1 VSDIEYQR
9 GHASLPARATDTI
22 GGAGR
27 IGIFDS
33 GVGGATVLRQI
44 HDLLPD
50 QALLY
55 LADQARCPYGA
66 RPAAELRALAAANTR
81 WLLAHGAELIVVAC
95 NTASAAALHWLR
107 QAFPATPFVGMV
119 PAVKP
124 AVAQTRSGVVGVLAT
139 PATIEGELLDEVVMR
154 WAGAAQVVRQACP
167 GLVEQIEAGALEA
180 PATAALL
187 QRYLRPLLAAGAD
200 TIVLGCTH
208 YPFLASQ
215 IQQIAGPQVTIVD
228 AAPAVARQAARV
240 LHERGLARSGDVRA
254 SGITYATTGDRA
266 SFARLLRQLGLP
278 DGAVVAANTE
288 PDLPCPHPT
297 PSTPQSP
304 SPKR

>member
-1 VSDIEYQR
+1 MRKLSEADSSGV
-9 GHASLPARATDTI
+9 
-22 GGAGR
+22 AGR

-33 GVGGATVLRQI
+33 GVGGATVLRQL
-44 HDLLPD
+44 HDLLPNQD
-50 QALLY
+50 LLY

-66 RPAAELRALAAANTR
+66 RPAAELRALSAANTR
-81 WLLAHGAELIVVAC
+81 WLLAYGAELIVVAC

-107 QAFPATPFVGMV
+107 RAFPGTAFVGMV

-124 AVAQTRSGVVGVLAT
+124 AVEQTRSGVVGVLAT
-139 PATIEGELLDEVVMR
+139 PATIEGALLDEVVMR

-208 YPFLASQ
+208 YPFLTRQ
-215 IQQIAGPQVTIVD
+215 IRQIAGPNVVIVD
-228 AAPAVARQAARV
+228 AGPAVARQAARV
-240 LHERGLARSGDVRA
+240 LRERGLADAGTPRA
-254 SGITYATTGDRA
+254 GSITYATTGDRA
-266 SFARLLRQLGLP
+266 SFARLLQQLGLP
-278 DGAVVAANTE
+278 DGAVVAADTGAIHE
-288 PDLPCPHPT
+288 
-297 PSTPQSP
+297 
-304 SPKR
+304 

>member
-1 VSDIEYQR
+1 M
-9 GHASLPARATDTI
+9 
-22 GGAGR
+22 
-27 IGIFDS
+27 GIFDS
-33 GVGGATVLRQI
+33 GVGGATVLRQL
-44 HDLLPD
+44 HDLLPSQD
-50 QALLY
+50 LLY
-55 LADQARCPYGA
+55 LADQVRCPYGA
-66 RPAAELRALAAANTR
+66 RPAAELRALSAANTR

-124 AVAQTRSGVVGVLAT
+124 AVEQTRSGVVGVLAT

-154 WAGAAQVVRQACP
+154 WAGATQVVRQACP

-215 IQQIAGPQVTIVD
+215 IQRLAGTDVAIVD

-240 LHERGLARSGDVRA
+240 LHDRGLAWPGAPRA
-254 SGITYATTGDRA
+254 GSITYATTGDHA

-278 DGAVVAANTE
+278 DGAVVAADTE
-288 PDLPCPHPT
+288 PNMPD
-297 PSTPQSP
+297 PQSLP
-304 SPKR
+304 SNPRSSIPIR

>member
-1 VSDIEYQR
+1 VSGIEFQR
-9 GHASLPARATDTI
+9 RRESSHAYSADSPGI
-22 GGAGR
+22 AGR

-33 GVGGATVLRQI
+33 GIGGATVLCQL
-44 HDLLPD
+44 HDLLPNQD
-50 QALLY
+50 LLY

-66 RPAAELRALAAANTR
+66 RPAAELRALSAANTH
-81 WLLAHGAELIVVAC
+81 WLLAHGAGLIVVAC

-107 QAFPATPFVGMV
+107 HAFPGIPFVGMV

-124 AVAQTRSGVVGVLAT
+124 AVEQTRSGVVGVLAT

-154 WAGAAQVVRQACP
+154 WAGATKVVRQACP
-167 GLVEQIEAGALEA
+167 GLVEQIEAGALES

-187 QRYLRPLLAAGAD
+187 QRYLRPLLSAGAD

-215 IQQIAGPQVTIVD
+215 FRQIAGPDVAIVD

-240 LHERGLARSGDVRA
+240 LHERGLDESGEPRA
-254 SGITYATTGDRA
+254 GGITYATTGDRA

-278 DGAVVAANTE
+278 KGAVVAADTE
-288 PDLPCPHPT
+288 PVGVA
-297 PSTPQSP
+297 PSPQSP
-304 SPKR
+304 IPMR

>member
-1 VSDIEYQR
+1 MMLNQPPSPAHIAD
-9 GHASLPARATDTI
+9 SLVV
-22 GGAGR
+22 AGR

-33 GVGGATVLRQI
+33 GVGGATVLRQL
-44 HDLLPD
+44 HKLLPN
-50 QALLY
+50 QGLLY

-66 RPAAELRALAAANTR
+66 RSVAELRALSGANTR

-107 QAFPATPFVGMV
+107 HAFPGTPFVGMV

-124 AVAQTRSGVVGVLAT
+124 AVEQTRSGVVGVLAT

-154 WAGAAQVVRQACP
+154 WAGATQVVRQACP

-187 QRYLRPLLAAGAD
+187 QRYLRPLLAAGTD

-208 YPFLASQ
+208 YPFLARQ
-215 IQQIAGPQVTIVD
+215 IRQIAGPHVAIVD

-240 LHERGLARSGDVRA
+240 LHEHGLADADPARVGS
-254 SGITYATTGDRA
+254 ITYATTGDRA
-266 SFARLLRQLGLP
+266 RFAQLLRQLGLP
-278 DGAVVAANTE
+278 EGAVVVADTQPAGFA
-288 PDLPCPHPT
+288 
-297 PSTPQSP
+297 
-304 SPKR
+304 

>member
-1 VSDIEYQR
+1 MMLNQSSSPA
-9 GHASLPARATDTI
+9 HAADSSVV
-22 GGAGR
+22 AGR

-33 GVGGATVLRQI
+33 GIGGATVLRQL
-44 HDLLPD
+44 HDLLPN
-50 QALLY
+50 QAVLY

-66 RPAAELRALAAANTR
+66 RPADELRALSAANTR
-81 WLLAHGAELIVVAC
+81 WLLAHGAALIVVAC

-107 QAFPATPFVGMV
+107 HTFPDTPFVGMV

-124 AVAQTRSGVVGVLAT
+124 AVEQTRSGVVGVLAT

-154 WAGAAQVVRQACP
+154 WAGATQVVRQACP

-180 PATAALL
+180 PATTALL

-208 YPFLASQ
+208 YPFLIRQ
-215 IQQIAGPQVTIVD
+215 IRQIVGPHVVIVD

-240 LHERGLARSGDVRA
+240 LRERGLADAGIACAGGS
-254 SGITYATTGDRA
+254 ITYATTGDRDC
-266 SFARLLRQLGLP
+266 FAQLLRQLGLP
-278 DGAVVAANTE
+278 AGIVVAADTRAIRE
-288 PDLPCPHPT
+288 
-297 PSTPQSP
+297 
-304 SPKR
+304 